1 MCNWGVQWQLLVC
14 KKLIDSEMW
23 RYVHNNVWRVGCNEW
38 VNLWITGV
46 SEHNCGPWQEGSAT
60 VELLKARATVMY
72 VAGRN
77 GEVRKVLNTCMR
89 EQDITVNECV
99 SVWWWKDPVGGYD
112 DTWILWELRS
122 LGLFSILRKYWQSY
136 ALFDTVK
143 CSGGGGWVHL
153 YAELIAYLCDCGFIV
168 TSQVRVFLHDIVLS
182 NSRWK
187 AILWSEEGHVCIYHS
202 KA

>member
-1 MCNWGVQWQLLVC
+1 MCKWGVQWQLLVC

-89 EQDITVNECV
+89 EQDIKVNECV

-122 LGLFSILRKYWQSY
+122 LGLSSILRKYCQSY

-143 CSGGGGWVHL
+143 CSGGMGAPVCRTDRLSLWLWVYCDQSGKSVLARHSVVQFKVEGNIMKWRGTCLHL
-153 YAELIAYLCDCGFIV
+153 P
-168 TSQVRVFLHDIVLS
+168 
-182 NSRWK
+182 
-187 AILWSEEGHVCIYHS
+187 
-202 KA
+202 